1 MLSEVVVVSLNLVA
15 AEVVGAICRSSHHA
29 RVFTAEIT
37 QSHVLVLEVMVVE
50 GSNKAIELFFL
61 VADAM
66 LFNDDV
72 PS

>member
-1 MLSEVVVVSLNLVA
+1 
-15 AEVVGAICRSSHHA
+15 VGAFCRSSHHA

-66 LFNDDV
+66 LFNHDV